1 MIVSLET
8 AKIEQGL
15 HKLNNYSGKPMRIE
29 DDGAGEL
36 TVLPKK
42 GKNVLQGGSAAI
54 SNRVLNKFYMKLK
67 PFENGI

>member
-1 MIVSLET
+1 LET

-29 DDGAGEL
+29 DDGAEEL

-42 GKNVLQGGSAAI
+42 GKTAFFLGYTG
-54 SNRVLNKFYMKLK
+54 
-67 PFENGI
+67 